1 MYPYF
6 ISQVIERVLEM
17 VVSDDVRCHTAIHI
31 LKGAVVYILGK
42 GAKWSASAYSQGTHG
57 GLTVQ
62 FDRKPTD
69 EEMKRIEEAA
79 NQKIKENVAT
89 EIHALTRSDAE
100 ARWGD
105 DIYDL
110 FPLSPELK
118 VVKIFHLPN
127 WNVNTCGKQHC
138 EMTGDIGEIKIEKWR
153 YRGNKRLLEMSFDV
167 TGINGSD

>member
-1 MYPYF
+1 
-6 ISQVIERVLEM
+6 M
-17 VVSDDVRCHTAIHI
+17 VASDDVRSHTAIHI
-31 LKGAVVYILGK
+31 LKGAVVSVLGR

-69 EEMKRIEEAA
+69 EEMVKVEEAA
-79 NQKIKENVAT
+79 NAKIREDAT
-89 EIHALTRSDAE
+89 TEMHEMARSDAE

-110 FPLSPELK
+110 FPLPAELK
-118 VVKIFHLPN
+118 VVKVFHLPD

-138 EMTGDIGEIKIEKWR
+138 EKTTEVGGIKIAKWR
-153 YRGNKRLLEMSFDV
+153 YRANKQLLEMSFDV
-167 TGINGSD
+167 TG